1 MIRIEAAHQGAPN
14 GVHRRGRWTI
24 DRFPSFS
31 NPNATEEL
39 VPLHHNCGGPDL
51 LLACG
56 VVVSVSLRTFQIFF
70 LSAGDVRVSVCGPDG
85 LN

>member
-1 MIRIEAAHQGAPN
+1 MASIEGADGPSTGFHRFRIQMLLKN
-14 GVHRRGRWTI
+14 L
-24 DRFPSFS
+24 FPFT
-31 NPNATEEL
+31 N
-39 VPLHHNCGGPDL
+39 HHNCGGPDL